1 VWPYLLIVMGIG
13 LIVRAYWPEG
23 GSIVSGLAV
32 LGLVLAVL
40 YAPQLG
46 WARSPGWDW
55 GFGFGYPFS
64 GGRSGSGNVVTETR
78 EVQGIQEIA
87 IHYPAEIVI
96 RQGDTESVSIDAEDN
111 LMAQLATT
119 VRSGELTIRNTE
131 PNWSE
136 RVNPTE
142 TVRIMITVINLSE
155 IDFSTAGSVQLE
167 GLVGDSLE
175 VTLNGA
181 GNINLY
187 ELELAHLNARINGA
201 GSVVADGSAEVVE
214 VRIDGLGNFNGEGLQ
229 SQDAKVE
236 INGAGNAELRVA
248 NTLDAEINGA
258 GSIDYYGSPE
268 VQRRVNGLGSVSK
281 KGD

>member
-1 VWPYLLIVMGIG
+1 
-13 LIVRAYWPEG
+13 
-23 GSIVSGLAV
+23 
-32 LGLVLAVL
+32 
-40 YAPQLG
+40 
-46 WARSPGWDW
+46 
-55 GFGFGYPFS
+55 
-64 GGRSGSGNVVTETR
+64 
-78 EVQGIQEIA
+78 
-87 IHYPAEIVI
+87 
-96 RQGDTESVSIDAEDN
+96 
-111 LMAQLATT
+111 
-119 VRSGELTIRNTE
+119 
-131 PNWSE
+131 
-136 RVNPTE
+136 
-142 TVRIMITVINLSE
+142 
-155 IDFSTAGSVQLE
+155 
-167 GLVGDSLE
+167 

-187 ELELAHLNARINGA
+187 ELDLALLDARINGA

-214 VRIDGLGNFNGEGLQ
+214 IRIDGLGNFNGEGLQ